1 MRGRMKLKQLL
12 ESFHYTLADV
22 KRLWTEIN
30 QVCFD
35 GELTEPKIFIEPD
48 LSHLVDEETMKRIQQ
63 KHGNADIMGF
73 CDEDPESHD
82 IVLLFLDDMADGQ
95 ELMQV
100 VAHEMVHQALAEK
113 HGYEQMK
120 RLGHGPEFMAYAEQI
135 KKYHNANLLG
145 ASYD

>member
-1 MRGRMKLKQLL
+1 MKLQQLL
-12 ESFHYTLADV
+12 ESFNYTLPDV

-48 LSHLVDEETMKRIQQ
+48 LSHLIDEATMERIRE
-63 KHGNADIMGF
+63 KHGNADIMGY
-73 CDEDPESHD
+73 CDEDPDTHEV
-82 IVLLFLDDMADGQ
+82 VLLFLDDMADGH

-113 HGYEQMK
+113 YDYDQM
-120 RLGHGPEFMAYAEQI
+120 RRIGHGPEFMSYAEKI
-135 KKYHNANLLG
+135 RKYHNAKLLG